1 MLELSDVTFLY
12 APHRGIEGATLQV
25 APGEVVGVVGG
36 NGAGKSTL
44 LGLVSAAILP
54 QHGTISLALTDL
66 SGRTRRYR
74 SDQGIGFRRHVGY
87 LTELA
92 PLYEEMSVVRYLRF
106 RAKLKGERF
115 LRIRRRVNEALER
128 CDLEALRRATIGRL
142 SLGQRRRVA
151 LAEAILT
158 MPEVLIL
165 DDPFAG
171 LDATLRA
178 RIGETLR
185 EVASRSH
192 VLVSGHDPILLKSC
206 CTRFALIEKGRLV
219 ADRLTAVE
227 ALSRMTPEEPAP

>member
-1 MLELSDVTFLY
+1 MLEVDDVTFLY
-12 APHRGIEGATLQV
+12 APGRGIAHASLKV
-25 APGEVVGVVGG
+25 APGEVVGIVGG

-44 LGLVSAAILP
+44 LGLVSAAMLP
-54 QHGTISLALTDL
+54 QQGVISLALSDL

-74 SDQGIGFRRHVGY
+74 SDQGIGYRRHVGY
-87 LTELA
+87 LSELA
-92 PLYEEMSVVRYLRF
+92 PLYDEMSVARYLRF

-115 LRIRRRVNEALER
+115 LRIRRRVNEALVR
-128 CDLEALRRATIGRL
+128 CGLESLRRANIGRL

-158 MPEVLIL
+158 LPEVLIL

-178 RIGETLR
+178 NIGEVLR
-185 EVASRSH
+185 DVAIRSH

-206 CTRFALIEKGRLV
+206 CTRFAVVEKGHIV
-219 ADRLTAVE
+219 ADHLSATDAMKRLQ
-227 ALSRMTPEEPAP
+227 PEEPAK